1 MAYGDG
7 FQFSNSRLTFTTC
20 QRVLLLFLVHSVFY
34 ILYYSRLLAS
44 RAKAAESLLQ
54 GSDVH
59 NLKVNVI
66 ENLVGTSSVWLGGSI
81 LASSGDFL
89 DSCITKSQYE
99 EEGPRIFRRNVVF
112 NG

>member
-1 MAYGDG
+1 MPTRSSFVSGSFCILY
-7 FQFSNSRLTFTTC
+7 SI
-20 QRVLLLFLVHSVFY
+20 FY

-44 RAKAAESLLQ
+44 RAKAAETLLQ

-59 NLKVNVI
+59 NLKVHVI

-99 EEGPRIFRRNVVF
+99 EEGPRIFRRNIVF